1 MCVYDCLREHGKIHG
16 QTLTNQ
22 SQNNCI
28 TKKKAKLKLEEE
40 VNLAIS
46 SYM

>member
-28 TKKKAKLKLEEE
+28 TKKKSEIKARRRSKP
-40 VNLAIS
+40 
-46 SYM
+46 SY